1 LLRARTAND
10 RAKLGPD
17 ETDGG
22 ASSAS
27 APTPQSAE
35 HDVTMGANGGVEKC
49 INCQFYDRKHAKP
62 LDGKAPLWGQCR
74 RHSPRLNPITAKTYI
89 VEGVWPL
96 VRDDDWCG
104 EWKILSR
111 MVEEWI
117 PELSPVGPEEVQ
129 PPVSS
134 RGSPA
139 VLAVPP
145 MSVAAAATTASAAV
159 GDD

>member
-1 LLRARTAND
+1 M
-10 RAKLGPD
+10 
-17 ETDGG
+17 G
-22 ASSAS
+22 AS
-27 APTPQSAE
+27 
-35 HDVTMGANGGVEKC
+35 GGVEKC
-49 INCQFYDRKHAKP
+49 INCQFYDRRNAKP

-74 RHSPRLNPITAKTYI
+74 RHSPRLNPITAKTYV

-111 MVEEWI
+111 MIEEWI
-117 PELSPVGPEEVQ
+117 PEAPPVGVEEMQ
-129 PPVSS
+129 PMVSS

-139 VLAVPP
+139 VPAIPP
-145 MSVAAAATTASAAV
+145 MSVAAAAATASAAV

>member
-1 LLRARTAND
+1 M
-10 RAKLGPD
+10 
-17 ETDGG
+17 G
-22 ASSAS
+22 AS
-27 APTPQSAE
+27 
-35 HDVTMGANGGVEKC
+35 GGVEKC

-74 RHSPRLNPITAKTYI
+74 RHSPRLNPITAKTYV

-117 PELSPVGPEEVQ
+117 PEVPAVGREEA
-129 PPVSS
+129 PPIVSS

-145 MSVAAAATTASAAV
+145 MPVAAAANAASAAV